1 MYDLFL
7 LFLAILLVFLN
18 AFFVAAEFSMVK
30 LRHTRVQAIKNHY
43 GLRGRILEQVH
54 THLDA
59 YLSACQLGI
68 TLASLGLGW
77 LGKPAFAH
85 FLQSAFIFVGLESPE
100 LLDITSFFFA
110 FFIIS
115 FLHIVVG
122 ELMPKSL
129 AIRQSEVVSLWTA
142 TPLYGFYW
150 LMYPA
155 IWLLNLCSNFLLKV
169 FGLDAQHHHENV
181 YSSREIKTILN
192 ASHIHG
198 ELTEDEADIIEQT
211 MDLADLDV
219 TEIIRPA
226 EEMVMIDITQPID
239 AIFQKI
245 IEYRYS
251 RYPVYDPE
259 KKEIIGI
266 IHVKDLFDAFLR
278 QDKIVDL
285 RKFIRPAIRIPH
297 YLPALDLLHKF
308 RNGMTHFALVYKGKH
323 ALIGF
328 VTLDNLL
335 QIMIG
340 HIKDEFHRTQDDWM
354 QNQEGH
360 IIAKGK
366 CTLYALE
373 KALGCDITVTE
384 EEKDVSTLAGL
395 IIERIGKIPEKGE
408 TIHFA
413 EFDALIEEV
422 QGAHI
427 KRVKVFSKIQP
438 NISEDKP
445 IA

>member
-7 LFLAILLVFLN
+7 LIMALLLVLLN

-30 LRHTRVQAIKNHY
+30 LRHSRVQAIKDHH
-43 GLRGRILEQVH
+43 GLRGKILEQVH
-54 THLDA
+54 KHLDA

-77 LGKPAFAH
+77 LGEPAFAH
-85 FLQSAFIFVGLESPE
+85 LLKLVFLLIGVESPE
-100 LLDITSFFFA
+100 LLEVTSFIFA
-110 FFIIS
+110 FFVIS

-129 AIRQSEVVSLWTA
+129 AIRQSETISLWTA

-169 FGLDAQHHHENV
+169 FRLDAQHHHENV
-181 YSSREIKTILN
+181 YSSRELKTILN

-219 TEIIRPA
+219 TEIIRPS
-226 EEMVMIDITQPID
+226 EEMIMIDIAQSVD
-239 AIFQKI
+239 AIFHRI

-251 RYPVYDPE
+251 RYPVYDSE
-259 KKEIIGI
+259 KQEIIGI

-278 QDKIVDL
+278 EDKIVDL
-285 RKFIRPAIRIPH
+285 KKFIRPAIRIPH

-308 RNGMTHFALVYKGKH
+308 RHGMTHFALVYKGKNT
-323 ALIGF
+323 LIGF

-335 QIMIG
+335 QVMIG
-340 HIKDEFHRTQDDWM
+340 HIKDEFHRTQDDWT
-354 QNQEGH
+354 QAQDGR

-373 KALGCDITVTE
+373 KALGCDISVNE
-384 EEKDVSTLAGL
+384 AEKDISTLAGL
-395 IIERIGKIPEKGE
+395 IIERVGKVPEKGE
-408 TIHFA
+408 IIHFV
-413 EFDALIEEV
+413 EFDAIIEEV

-427 KRVKVFSKIQP
+427 KR
-438 NISEDKP
+438 ISIIPASAQSTDTEKP
-445 IA
+445 AS